1 MRGSM
6 RIAVTSKAFSRNKE
20 LISLL
25 SEFFDD
31 FKLNDAPTKLTDNEL
46 IDFISD
52 CEGVILALESI
63 NENVLSHCP
72 ALKVI
77 SKFGVG
83 TDNIDFKACEKHSIS
98 VLHTPGVNSKSVA
111 ELTLTFSLMLLRN
124 VFMSASKLSSGIWDK
139 NGGQSL
145 YGKTV
150 GIIGCGHVG
159 LELINLLK
167 PFGCNILLND
177 IVDKGDVCKL
187 YNVRQVSLE
196 ELLQTSDIVTLHVP
210 LTDSTARMVDSQF
223 LHKMK
228 KTAFLINTSRGD
240 NLVIDDLY
248 QAMIDG
254 AIAGAAVDVYP
265 IEPPQCLAL
274 LALPNIIPTPHIG
287 GNSQEATYAMG
298 KSAIE
303 NIHTFFY
310 KGI

>member
-1 MRGSM
+1 MK
-6 RIAVTSKAFSRNKE
+6 IAVTSKAFSKNEE

-25 SEFFDD
+25 SEHFDD
-31 FKLNDAPTKLTDNEL
+31 FKLNYAPTKLTDSQL
-46 IDFISD
+46 IDFLSD

-72 ALKVI
+72 TLKVI

-83 TDNIDFKACEKHSIS
+83 IDNIDFKACEKYSIS
-98 VLHTPGVNSKSVA
+98 VLHTPGINSTSVA
-111 ELTLTFSLMLLRN
+111 ELTLAFSLILLRN
-124 VFMSASKLSSGIWDK
+124 LFVSASKLSSGIWDK
-139 NGGQSL
+139 KGGQSL

-177 IVDKGDVCKL
+177 IIDKSDVCQL
-187 YNVRQVSLE
+187 YGVKQVSLD
-196 ELLQTSDIVTLHVP
+196 ELLQAADIVTLHVP
-210 LTDSTARMVDSQF
+210 LTDLTMWMVDSQF

-228 KTAFLINTSRGD
+228 NTAFLINTSRGD

-248 QAMIDG
+248 QAMIG
-254 AIAGAAVDVYP
+254 GVIAGAAIDVYP
-265 IEPPQCLAL
+265 IEPPQCSAL

-287 GNSQEATYAMG
+287 GNSREATYAMG

-303 NIHTFFY
+303 NIYEFFN